1 MVNSFIPVIERLRG
15 FWKAVDFKTVKSASF
30 IFYLIC
36 WYIVYYFLLYAMN
49 HNTGWV
55 GIWMVFLG
63 LIWFS
68 VNRNIIN
75 AIHPPVEVILGLIFI
90 LHIVTYSYL
99 NLNFAHLLSAG
110 INTGLESRLPG
121 FFTFFLLGLLT
132 LLFGLLLT
140 LNNTAVITLPPASNN
155 NTDATK
161 KTAIYY
167 RQSVIFWYA
176 LIGMLGHQLVFFE
189 NLIYLYVF
197 EFFLFL
203 LLLNKTSWLER
214 LSRYELYISFV
225 IFLVLFLFMQDPQS
239 FQKVKMLEIQYKVTW
254 FSFPLYL
261 HLLIKLYFLALL
273 VKIPIVVIYNH
284 ASLAR
289 KLSMAGLLQSTFP
302 QFFQFIFLICIFF
315 YFISG
320 WQADR
325 LQQSLQDET
334 EQIRGGNITSSYNYF
349 QVNIRPDDQSLLC
362 SGYAPFVLRQ
372 PFSSEG
378 VIVLSKSRIGLEES
392 EKKEDYFFYVKGG
405 DSSLTSLCLIKI
417 DTTLINYWSQK
428 LNVLAGN
435 GLICY
440 PYSPK
445 DWQDFLYKQDFLKSE
460 SNFRIYPFSF
470 LSRNRSWSVISRIDD
485 KPDSGTRIV
494 IMGQEN
500 YFGNQK
506 FVLGRVFLPVMSG
519 ADTHLSY
526 FAFDIYLALTI
537 TFWTST
543 LAKIILILI
552 LLFFLLNFFIIG
564 RVTKFGDQINKI
576 IIQKFQHLKSG
587 IKEISSGNLE
597 YKFKMEGEDEF
608 VELARHFNQ
617 MGDRLKVTIAEAR
630 EKDRL
635 DQELQI
641 ARQVQLS
648 LLPEKLPRIAGY
660 QIAAAI
666 QTANEVGGDFYDVL
680 QLGDHQYL
688 FTIGDVSGKGSSA
701 AFYMAQIISLLRFS
715 QQFTFEPKEVVLR
728 LNQYFATQ
736 IKDRQIFITAI
747 VGILDTEKNT
757 VQLVRAGHPLPIF
770 IPGNARKEIRE
781 LRCTGLGIG
790 LTDDRQK
797 YEESLQ
803 VVTVDLDAAD
813 MLLFYTDGVIE
824 AARPA
829 AGQSVTGMEVFG
841 ERRLKDILNT
851 VRGEKAQN
859 VLLTLTKE
867 LKIFYADHPWVDD
880 HALLIIQKS

>member
-1 MVNSFIPVIERLRG
+1 M
-15 FWKAVDFKTVKSASF
+15 
-30 IFYLIC
+30 
-36 WYIVYYFLLYAMN
+36 
-49 HNTGWV
+49 
-55 GIWMVFLG
+55 
-63 LIWFS
+63 
-68 VNRNIIN
+68 
-75 AIHPPVEVILGLIFI
+75 
-90 LHIVTYSYL
+90 
-99 NLNFAHLLSAG
+99 
-110 INTGLESRLPG
+110 
-121 FFTFFLLGLLT
+121 
-132 LLFGLLLT
+132 
-140 LNNTAVITLPPASNN
+140 
-155 NTDATK
+155 
-161 KTAIYY
+161 
-167 RQSVIFWYA
+167 
-176 LIGMLGHQLVFFE
+176 
-189 NLIYLYVF
+189 
-197 EFFLFL
+197 
-203 LLLNKTSWLER
+203 
-214 LSRYELYISFV
+214 
-225 IFLVLFLFMQDPQS
+225 
-239 FQKVKMLEIQYKVTW
+239 
-254 FSFPLYL
+254 
-261 HLLIKLYFLALL
+261 
-273 VKIPIVVIYNH
+273 IYNH

-325 LQQSLQDET
+325 LQQSLQDEID
-334 EQIRGGNITSSYNYF
+334 QIRSGNIASAYNYF
-349 QVNIRPDDQSLLC
+349 QVNLRPDDQSLLC
-362 SGYAPFVLRQ
+362 SGYAPFMLQ
-372 PFSSEG
+372 QSFGSEG
-378 VIVLSKSRIGLEES
+378 VIVLNKSSSGQEES
-392 EKKEDYFFYVKGG
+392 QKKEDYFFYVRES
-405 DSSLTSLCLIKI
+405 DSLLTSLCLIKI
-417 DTTLINYWSQK
+417 DTNLINYWSQK

-470 LSRNRSWSVISRIDD
+470 LSRNRSWSVISRIET
-485 KPDSGTRIV
+485 KPETGTRIV

-500 YFGNQK
+500 YSGNQK
-506 FVLGRVFLPVMSG
+506 FILGRVFLPVMSG

-526 FAFDIYLALTI
+526 FAFDIYLAFTI
-537 TFWTST
+537 AFWTST

-552 LLFFLLNFFIIG
+552 LLFFLLNFLVIG

-648 LLPEKLPRIAGY
+648 LLPEKLPRIPGY

-680 QLGDHQYL
+680 QLGNHQYL

-715 QQFTFEPKEVVLR
+715 QQFTVEPKEVVLR

-757 VQLVRAGHPLPIF
+757 VQLVRAGHTLPIF
-770 IPGNARKEIRE
+770 IPGNVRMEIKE

-790 LTDDRQK
+790 LTDNQQK

-851 VRGEKAQN
+851 LRGEKAQN
-859 VLLTLTKE
+859 VLLTLTQE